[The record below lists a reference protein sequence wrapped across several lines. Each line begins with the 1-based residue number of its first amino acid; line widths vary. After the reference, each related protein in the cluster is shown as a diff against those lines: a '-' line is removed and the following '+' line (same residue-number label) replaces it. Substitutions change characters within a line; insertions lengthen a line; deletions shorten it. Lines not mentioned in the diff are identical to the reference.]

1 MITSTPKELK
11 RAGWIIFALLL
22 LSILLWAN
30 TASISSFQVPA
41 ALPLHT
47 ALETATIVL
56 FSSVFIVC
64 WNAFDEVRKKNS
76 VILAV
81 AFLCTAIFG
90 FFHAI
95 SFQGMPGFL
104 SANDMHKS
112 LSFWLLS
119 RAIVTA
125 TLLGLAINFG
135 DAAVSPKTSRRFL
148 AGGILLTLATSLVIF
163 IRPDYL
169 PSSYVEG
176 SGQTAFKINC
186 EILIIFV
193 NIVTASILFSQA
205 RAFPKALPGEHLQI
219 NRAHLF
225 LASAM
230 MAMSEVYF
238 SLYINANEIF
248 VVIGH
253 VFQVISALAIY
264 RSMVA
269 INIHGPYATLSE
281 ASKNLVAT
289 TEELQRHKR
298 RLAGIIETAIDG
310 IITIDEEHKMI
321 LVNPAAAALFGNTVE
336 ELIGSALNQVIPNR
350 HRAAH
355 DTHVKK
361 FGETGVTR
369 RKMGT
374 DFDDFYVTGL
384 RSDGSEF
391 PIEASISSLIEN
403 GQRYYTVIFRDI
415 TERKLAKEKIAQNHT
430 QLSQLSSALQSIRE
444 EERKHIARELH
455 DDLGQLLAA
464 LRMDLSLLQ
473 RDSLISE
480 KSQKNIASMDQ
491 LILTSITTLRRIATD
506 LRPRALDEG
515 GLFFA
520 LQTLKKDFSARH
532 GIDCELRA
540 DEEQLMLDDARSTG
554 IFRIV
559 QESLTNV
566 VRHSKASEVQI
577 EFNRNAESLDFS
589 INDNGQGIEE
599 TDMHKASSFGLVGMR
614 ERVKAMHGQFE
625 LSSVLGEG
633 TSLKISIPLSK
644 DLDEQNNFHK
654 EIQ

>member
-11 RAGWIIFALLL
+11 RAGWIILALLL

-577 EFNRNAESLDFS
+577 EFNRNSESLDFS

>member
-1 MITSTPKELK
+1 MITSTPKELQ
-11 RAGWIIFALLL
+11 RAGWIIFVLLL
-22 LSILLWAN
+22 VSVFLWAN
-30 TASISSFQVPA
+30 TAAISNFQVPA

-64 WNAFDEVRKKNS
+64 WNAFDEIRKKNS

-104 SANDMHKS
+104 AANDMHKS

-148 AGGILLTLATSLVIF
+148 TAGVFLTLATSLLIF

-186 EILIIFV
+186 EILIICI
-193 NIVTASILFSQA
+193 NIITASLLFKQA

-336 ELIGSALNQVIPNR
+336 ELIGSSLNQVIPSR

-520 LQTLKKDFSARH
+520 LQTLRKDFSARH

-540 DEEQLMLDDARSTG
+540 NEEQLMLDDAHSTA
-554 IFRIV
+554 IFRII

-577 EFNRNAESLDFS
+577 EFNRTPESLEFS

-599 TDMHKASSFGLVGMR
+599 TDMHKVSSFGLVGMR
-614 ERVKAMHGQFE
+614 ERVKAMHGRFE

-633 TSLKISIPLSK
+633 TSLKISIPLSE
-644 DLDEQNNFHK
+644 DLDAQNNFR
-654 EIQ
+654 

>member
-1 MITSTPKELK
+1 MVI
-11 RAGWIIFALLL
+11 
-22 LSILLWAN
+22 
-30 TASISSFQVPA
+30 
-41 ALPLHT
+41 
-47 ALETATIVL
+47 

-64 WNAFDEVRKKNS
+64 WNAFDEIRKKSS

-119 RAIVTA
+119 RTIVTV

-135 DAAVSPKTSRRFL
+135 DTPVSPKKSLRFL
-148 AGGILLTLATSLVIF
+148 IGGIFLTLASSLVIF
-163 IRPDYL
+163 IKPEYL
-169 PSSYVEG
+169 PSSYIEG
-176 SGQTAFKINC
+176 TGQTAFKINC
-186 EILIIFV
+186 EIIIV
-193 NIVTASILFSQA
+193 IINTITAFILFTQA
-205 RAFPKALPGEHLQI
+205 RAFPIATSGEHLQI
-219 NRAHLF
+219 KRAHLF
-225 LASAM
+225 LASSM
-230 MAMSEVYF
+230 IAMSEVYF

-248 VVIGH
+248 VVVGH
-253 VFQVISALAIY
+253 VFQLMSALAIY

-269 INIHGPYATLSE
+269 INIHGPYTTLSD
-281 ASKNLVAT
+281 ASKQLVET
-289 TEELQRHKR
+289 TEKLQRHKR

-310 IITIDEEHKMI
+310 IITIDEDHKMI

-336 ELIGSALNQVIPNR
+336 GLTGRSLSQVIPDR

-355 DTHVKK
+355 GAHVKK
-361 FGETGVTR
+361 FGDTGVTR
-369 RKMGT
+369 RKMGS

-384 RSDGSEF
+384 RSDGIEF
-391 PIEASISSLIEN
+391 PIEASISSLMEN
-403 GQRYYTVIFRDI
+403 GLRYYTVIFRDI

-480 KSQKNIASMDQ
+480 KSQKTIASMDQ

-520 LQTLKKDFSARH
+520 LQKLKKDFSLRH
-532 GIDCELRA
+532 GIDCELLA
-540 DEEQLMLDDARSTG
+540 NEEQLMLDDAHSTA
-554 IFRIV
+554 IFRII

-566 VRHSKASEVQI
+566 ARHAKASEVQI
-577 EFNRNAESLDFS
+577 EFSRNLELLKFS

-599 TDMHKASSFGLVGMR
+599 TDMHKSRSFGLVGMR
-614 ERVKAMHGQFE
+614 ERVKAMQGQFE

-633 TSLKISIPLSK
+633 TNLKISIPLSK
-644 DLDEQNNFHK
+644 DIGDSNNFRQ
-654 EIQ
+654 EM